1 MKHGD
6 TKYPARKICVVGCGY
21 VGLVTA
27 AGFASLGHTV
37 IGLERDHARLAALR
51 SGRVPFYEP
60 GLEEQMRE
68 NMTSAR
74 LTFTDDCA
82 AAVNDAEFVALAV
95 NTPVDETGKVDLTDF
110 WQAADQLVRTS
121 AERRPIVIVKSTVP
135 VGTAQALADFLCQ
148 RAGVE
153 SWSVVMNPEF
163 LSEGSAVRSF
173 LQPDRTVI
181 GSDDED
187 ALEEVASLNA
197 TSEAPVVKTDFRTAE
212 LIKYGSNAFL
222 ATKISFINELAQ
234 LCERTG
240 ADVRTVALGMG
251 LDSRIAPSFLR
262 AGVGFGGSC
271 LPKDTRALA
280 RMARDEEGEFLIV
293 EAAIE
298 ANLRRRQAVVLRLRE
313 ALGSLAGKRIALWGL
328 AFKPDTDDI
337 REAPAADII
346 EALVKDG
353 AEVHAYDPLANEVM
367 QRRHRVAIYEAD
379 ALTAAHEAD
388 ALVLLTEWEEFR
400 SIDFTELRR
409 RMRGNVV
416 IDGRYFWD
424 RGSVERAGLR
434 YLTLTAGAAS
444 ESQASANGDRP
455 IHHMTGLLEEV
466 SGRADRGGPPSH
478 EAEAVASS
486 APEDGNR

>member
-6 TKYPARKICVVGCGY
+6 AGHRPRKICVVGCGY

-60 GLEEQMRE
+60 GLEEQVQE
-68 NMTSAR
+68 NMTLER
-74 LTFTDDCA
+74 LSFTDDCA
-82 AAVNDAEFVALAV
+82 AAVEDAEIVALAV
-95 NTPVDETGKVDLTDF
+95 NTPVDEAGNVDLTDF
-110 WQAADQLVRTS
+110 WQAAEQLVRTS
-121 AERRPIVIVKSTVP
+121 AEQRPIVIVKSTVP

-148 RAGVE
+148 RVGVE
-153 SWSVVMNPEF
+153 SWPVVMNPEF

-173 LQPDRTVI
+173 LQPDRIVI
-181 GSDDED
+181 GSDDAD
-187 ALEEVASLNA
+187 ALDEVASLNV
-197 TSEAPVVKTDFRTAE
+197 TSEAPVVRTDFRTAE

-240 ADVRTVALGMG
+240 ADVQTVALGMG
-251 LDSRIAPSFLR
+251 LDSRIGPSFLR

-280 RMARDEEGEFLIV
+280 RMARDEEGELLIV

-313 ALGSLAGKRIALWGL
+313 ALGSLDGKRIALWGL

-337 REAPAADII
+337 REAPAAHII
-346 EALVKDG
+346 EALVMAG

-367 QRRHRVAIYEAD
+367 QRRNPKAIYAAD
-379 ALTAAHEAD
+379 ALTAAHQAD

-400 SIDFTELRR
+400 FVDLTELCR
-409 RMRGNVV
+409 RMRGKVV
-416 IDGRYFWD
+416 IDGRYLWD
-424 RGSVERAGLR
+424 RESVERAGLS
-434 YLTLTAGAAS
+434 YLTLTAEAGREA
-444 ESQASANGDRP
+444 QTFANGDRP
-455 IHHMTGLLEEV
+455 IHRVTGLVDKL
-466 SGRADRGGPPSH
+466 SGRTDGNAPPSQ
-478 EAEAVASS
+478 ATQAVASM
-486 APEDGNR
+486 PREDSN